1 MVTGGEMMGIDTEAL
16 RLHKENRGKIE
27 MRSKVEINSPAEL
40 SLAYSPGVAAPCR
53 AIHQEPS
60 LVYDYTNKGNTVAVV
75 TDGTAVLGLGDIGP
89 EAALPV
95 MEGKAILFKRFA
107 GLDAVPLALNTT
119 KVEEIVETVVRLAPN
134 FAGINL
140 EDIAAP
146 RCFAIEEALRAR
158 LSIPVFH
165 DDQHGTAVVCLAALL
180 NALRVVD
187 KELSRVKIVIN
198 GAGAA
203 GQAIARL
210 LYRAGARRLLVCD
223 RRGIIYPGKAGM
235 NPYQEDLAQMINPRG
250 EQGDLATALRD
261 ADVFVGVSAA
271 NLVSGAMVKTMAPQ
285 PVIFAMANPDP
296 EIRPEEAKE
305 SGAAVVGTGRSDYPN
320 QINNLL
326 GFPGIFRGLLAVRA
340 TKVTEAMMLAAA
352 QAIAGLISPE
362 ELTTEYIIPN
372 PFDRRVV
379 PAVAWAVGTEA
390 LKAGVATI
398 ALEAKQLRVSLEEQF
413 GPW

>member
-1 MVTGGEMMGIDTEAL
+1 MGNDAEAL
-16 RLHKENRGKIE
+16 RLHKEKQGKIE
-27 MRSKVEINSPAEL
+27 IRSKVEINSPADL

-53 AIHQEPS
+53 AIQQDAS
-60 LVYDYTNKGNTVAVV
+60 LVYTYTNKGNTVAVV

-107 GLDAVPLALNTT
+107 GLDAIPLALATT

-146 RCFAIEEALRAR
+146 RCFAIEEALQAR

-165 DDQHGTAVVCLAALL
+165 DDQHGTAVVCLAALR
-180 NALRVVD
+180 NALRVVG
-187 KELSRVKIVIN
+187 KELSQVKIVIN
-198 GAGAA
+198 GIGAA
-203 GQAIARL
+203 GSAIARL
-210 LYRAGARRLLVCD
+210 LYRAGARRLLLCD
-223 RRGIIYPGKAGM
+223 RQGILAPGMAGL
-235 NPYQEDLAQMINPRG
+235 NPYQEALARLTNSRG
-250 EQGDLATALRD
+250 ETGDLATALRG
-261 ADVFVGVSAA
+261 ADVFIGVSAA
-271 NLVSGAMVKTMAPQ
+271 NLVSGAMVERMAPQ

-296 EIRPEEAKE
+296 EISPEKAKQ

-340 TKVTEAMMLAAA
+340 TKVTEEMMLAAA
-352 QAIAGLISPE
+352 EAIADLVKPA
-362 ELTTEYIIPN
+362 ELTADYIIPN

-379 PAVAWAVGTEA
+379 PAVAWAVGSEA
-390 LKAGVATI
+390 LKAGMAAAPI
-398 ALEAKQLRVSLEEQF
+398 NHEQLRTSLQEQF
-413 GPW
+413 GAW

>member
-1 MVTGGEMMGIDTEAL
+1 MGIDAEAL
-16 RLHKENRGKIE
+16 RLHKERQGKIE
-27 MRSKVEINSPAEL
+27 IRSKVEINSPADL

-53 AIHQEPS
+53 AIQQDSS

-180 NALRVVD
+180 NALRVVG
-187 KELSRVKIVIN
+187 KELNRIKIVIN

-203 GQAIARL
+203 GQAITRL
-210 LYRAGARRLLVCD
+210 LYRAGARQLLLCD
-223 RRGIIYPGKAGM
+223 RQGILHPGMSGL
-235 NPYQEDLAQMINPRG
+235 NPYQEALAQLTNERG
-250 EQGDLATALRD
+250 ETGDLATALRN

-271 NLVSGAMVKTMAPQ
+271 DLVSGAMVKTMAPR

-296 EIRPEEAKE
+296 EISPEKAKR

-352 QAIAGLISPE
+352 QAIADLISLD
-362 ELTTEYIIPN
+362 ELTADYIIPS
-372 PFDRRVV
+372 PFDCRVV
-379 PAVAWAVGTEA
+379 PAVAFAVGTEA
-390 LKAGVATI
+390 IKTGI
-398 ALEAKQLRVSLEEQF
+398 AAAAIDTDQLRASLREQF

>member
-1 MVTGGEMMGIDTEAL
+1 MGLDAEAL
-16 RLHKENRGKIE
+16 RLHKEKQGKIE
-27 MRSKVEINSPAEL
+27 IRSKVAIENPADL

-53 AIHQEPS
+53 AIHRDVS

-107 GLDAVPLALNTT
+107 GLDAVPLALDTT
-119 KVEEIVETVVRLAPN
+119 DVEEIVETVVRLAPN

-146 RCFAIEEALRAR
+146 RCFAIEEALRDR

-180 NALRVVD
+180 NALRVVG
-187 KELSRVKIVIN
+187 KELDQVKIVIN
-198 GAGAA
+198 GVGAA

-210 LYRAGARRLLVCD
+210 LYRAGARRLLLCD
-223 RRGIIYPGKAGM
+223 RQGILRPGMAGL
-235 NPYQEDLAQMINPRG
+235 NPYQEALALLTNERG
-250 EQGDLATALRD
+250 EAGDLTAALHG
-261 ADVFVGVSAA
+261 ADVLIGVSVA
-271 NLVSGAMVKTMAPQ
+271 NLVTGTMVKTMASR

-296 EIRPEEAKE
+296 EINPEEAKR

-352 QAIAGLISPE
+352 KAIADLISKE
-362 ELTTEYIIPN
+362 ELTADYIIPN

-390 LKAGVATI
+390 LKAGVSTAGI
-398 ALEAKQLRVSLEEQF
+398 SRDQLRAVLQEQF
-413 GPW
+413 GTW

>member
-1 MVTGGEMMGIDTEAL
+1 MGIDAEAL
-16 RLHKENRGKIE
+16 RLHKEKQGKIE
-27 MRSKVEINSPAEL
+27 IRSKVAINSPADL

-53 AIHQEPS
+53 AIRQDAR
-60 LVYDYTNKGNTVAVV
+60 LVYDYTNKGNTVAVI

-107 GLDAVPLALNTT
+107 GLDAVPLALATT

-146 RCFAIEEALRAR
+146 RCFAIEEKLRAR

-165 DDQHGTAVVCLAALL
+165 DDQHGTAVVCLAALR
-180 NALRVVD
+180 NALRVVG
-187 KELSRVKIVIN
+187 KELSQVKIVIN

-210 LYRAGARRLLVCD
+210 LYRAGARRLYVCD
-223 RRGIIYPGKAGM
+223 RQGILHPEMPGL
-235 NPYQEDLAQMINPRG
+235 NPYQASLAQLTNAWG
-250 EQGDLATALRD
+250 EAGDLAAALRG
-261 ADVFVGVSAA
+261 ADVFIGVSAA
-271 NLVSGAMVKTMAPQ
+271 NLVTGAMVRSMAPR

-296 EIRPEEAKE
+296 EISPEEAKRN
-305 SGAAVVGTGRSDYPN
+305 GAAVVGTGRSDYPN

-340 TKVTEAMMLAAA
+340 TKVTTEMMLAAA
-352 QAIAGLISPE
+352 QAIADLINRD
-362 ELTTEYIIPN
+362 ELTADYIIPN

-390 LKAGVATI
+390 LRAGVA
-398 ALEAKQLRVSLEEQF
+398 AKAITPDQLRVSLQEQF

>member
-1 MVTGGEMMGIDTEAL
+1 MGIDAEAL
-16 RLHKENRGKIE
+16 RLHQEKQGKIE
-27 MRSKVEINSPAEL
+27 IRSKVAINSPADL

-53 AIHQEPS
+53 AIQQDLS
-60 LVYDYTNKGNTVAVV
+60 LVYAYTNKGNTVAVV

-107 GLDAVPLALNTT
+107 GLDAIPLALNTT

-134 FAGINL
+134 FAGVNL

-165 DDQHGTAVVCLAALL
+165 DDQHGTAVVCLAALR
-180 NALRVVD
+180 NALRVVG

-203 GQAIARL
+203 GQAITRL
-210 LYRAGARRLLVCD
+210 LYRAGARQLLLCD
-223 RRGIIYPGKAGM
+223 RQGILHPGMTGI
-235 NPYQEDLAQMINPRG
+235 NPYQEALAQLTNEQG
-250 EQGDLATALRD
+250 ETGDLATALRS
-261 ADVFVGVSAA
+261 ADVFIGVSAA
-271 NLVSGAMVKTMAPQ
+271 NLVSGAMVQTMAPR

-296 EIRPEEAKE
+296 EINPETAKR

-340 TKVTEAMMLAAA
+340 TKVTETMMLKAA
-352 QAIAGLISPE
+352 QAIADLISRD
-362 ELTTEYIIPN
+362 ELTADYVIPN

-379 PAVAWAVGTEA
+379 PAVAYAVGIEA
-390 LKAGVATI
+390 LKTGVAAA
-398 ALEAKQLRVSLEEQF
+398 ALDPKQLRVSLQEQF